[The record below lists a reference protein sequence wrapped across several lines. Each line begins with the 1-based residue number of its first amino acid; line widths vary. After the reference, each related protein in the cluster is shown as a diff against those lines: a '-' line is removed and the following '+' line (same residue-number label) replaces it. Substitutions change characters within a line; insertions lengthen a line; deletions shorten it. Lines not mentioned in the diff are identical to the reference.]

1 MKELKIKKELKYYI
15 KEKQKKNL
23 LSSLLRLTGI
33 KKEQNKIKCSEKM
46 EEKHNMDNELF
57 QKKVGTTNKYLGLK
71 W

>member
-1 MKELKIKKELKYYI
+1 M
-15 KEKQKKNL
+15 
-23 LSSLLRLTGI
+23 RLTGI